1 MRTIGMA
8 LAVSL
13 AFSSTAAQAQSQ
25 EETKA
30 LMLEEVVVIAR
41 KREEN
46 LQETPISVMAF
57 TSDALE
63 AQNVSDLGELNA
75 KLPNVNIGTSG
86 GMGNNAAF
94 FIRGL
99 GTARNAVNQESAVA
113 LYIDDFYYGRSDNAL
128 LSVVDVANIEVR
140 VARRVR
146 CLVVMLRQVLFDI

>member
-30 LMLEEVVVIAR
+30 LVLEEVVVIAR

-94 FIRGL
+94 LSVGL
-99 GTARNAVNQESAVA
+99 GP
-113 LYIDDFYYGRSDNAL
+113 
-128 LSVVDVANIEVR
+128 R
-140 VARRVR
+140 VT
-146 CLVVMLRQVLFDI
+146 Q